1 MRRPITRV
9 LASAASA
16 AVLLAAGGC
25 GVTVGGKA
33 PPPPVPVKDLPRG
46 DLDLVTPEFPDHGV
60 FPAKYTCDG
69 LDISPPLDIS
79 GVPAGTKELALVL
92 FDTSDHEFVHW
103 IVFGIPNDVIIIRED
118 ELPPDAIQATNSY
131 GFARYNGPCP
141 PPGPPHHYDFELYA
155 LSVKLSQ
162 SIPPGVS
169 HKRALKAILATAIAR
184 TDLAAT
190 YQRASG

>member
-1 MRRPITRV
+1 MRRPIVRA
-9 LASAASA
+9 LATAASA
-16 AVLLAAGGC
+16 AGLLVAGC
-25 GVTVGGKA
+25 GVSVGGKP
-33 PPPPVPVKDLPRG
+33 PPPPVPVKQLPRG
-46 DLDLVTPEFPDHGV
+46 DMTLTTPAFPDHGV

-69 LDISPPLDIS
+69 LDISPPLDVF
-79 GVPAGTKELALVL
+79 GVPAATKELALL
-92 FDTSDHEFVHW
+92 LIDTSANEFVHW

-131 GFARYNGPCP
+131 GFSRYNGPCP

-162 SIPPGVS
+162 SLPPGVS
-169 HKRALKAILATAIAR
+169 RSRAMTAILATAIAR

-190 YQRASG
+190 YQRAPGA